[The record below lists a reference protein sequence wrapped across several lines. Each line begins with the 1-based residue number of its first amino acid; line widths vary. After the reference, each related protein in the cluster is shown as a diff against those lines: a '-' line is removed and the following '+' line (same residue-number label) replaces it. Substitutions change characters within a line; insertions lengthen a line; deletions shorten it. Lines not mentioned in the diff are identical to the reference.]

1 MLIRSSWLTVL
12 TSSISLL
19 IFCLVILSGFL
30 IYSIEISKYNYEL
43 SVSHFICQFW
53 LNIVQDLV
61 VKWVCI
67 YNCRIFLIHWPF
79 YVSEISLFVLENIS
93 CPKVHLSDIS
103 MDTAAHSWSLFSW
116 YMYFQLL
123 TFNLHVLLN
132 LKYVFCRQ
140 HKVGSLLSL
149 WPSAVWLEYL
159 VQWHLH
165 DFLSCW
171 I

>member
-53 LNIVQDLV
+53 LNIVRDLV

-79 YVSEISLFVLENIS
+79 HVSEISLFVLENIS
-93 CPKVHLSDIS
+93 CPTVHLSDIS
-103 MDTAAHSWSLFSW
+103 VDTPAHSWSLFSW

-140 HKVGSLLSL
+140 HKVESLLSP